1 MKQEK
6 LPKAQ
11 SSGPNW
17 YEQVDLQKLT
27 VADNQL
33 EIFDER
39 ICNIESLIYFDGH
52 NNKITSIPESIKN
65 LENLTVLNLSSNMLN
80 SLPSS
85 LFSLNLIELHL
96 ANNHINQLPNEIGN
110 FNRLSIL
117 DLSNNNISEFPTK
130 HIKNLNCLNKLNL
143 SNNKLKHFGKIS
155 HFGIFENLTDLDLSE
170 NKITSM
176 FEDDDTCRI
185 DLSFTCPNLTRLD
198 LKKNLIV
205 NFKEKVFFP
214 KLKDFNLSFNKLN
227 DISSD
232 IFENSVKLEI
242 LELRD
247 NLLDH
252 LPVGI
257 LQLYELKRLDLSNN
271 NISKLNPKLGLLTK
285 LNNLL
290 YVGNPIRGVH
300 TTSTVNLLKSL
311 RDKIPE
317 EVPLKDIATE
327 NSLPVEIKNLTI
339 QESRSNT
346 VNLVSQNLL
355 HFPKECVSANLVNL
369 QISKNKI
376 RNIDFF
382 SMHLPNLK
390 FLDISSN
397 HVEMIKN
404 LTSKFVPSLIDLN
417 LSNNKISGAFPF
429 EDFNLPLLNNLIAS
443 DNKITVINI
452 SKLPKSLLVL
462 DLSNNS
468 INNVPCEL
476 GLFKNLQS
484 LVLNGNLFR
493 VPRRQILEK
502 GTEAIK
508 AYLLDKIAQ

>member
-1 MKQEK
+1 MNLLFQIVTKNNFIGWDTLFNFDEAREAAEVKQK
-6 LPKAQ
+6 TINYSFDRAQ

-257 LQLYELKRLDLSNN
+257 LQLYELKRL
-271 NISKLNPKLGLLTK
+271 
-285 LNNLL
+285 
-290 YVGNPIRGVH
+290 VC
-300 TTSTVNLLKSL
+300 TVNLLKSL

-462 DLSNNS
+462 
-468 INNVPCEL
+468 
-476 GLFKNLQS
+476 
-484 LVLNGNLFR
+484 
-493 VPRRQILEK
+493 
-502 GTEAIK
+502 
-508 AYLLDKIAQ
+508 